1 MDLSKHMDAV
11 RRYGVLI
18 GDVDNSTAA
27 ERADAAAHRNEYG
40 DEYMPKRKYGPE
52 KAALLL
58 RFMHEVRQIPLC
70 QASQSVIEIIKGQGA
85 VSLNG
90 DEPVAVATDLLRA
103 TGNIFVA
110 AATASLYAEAAKG
123 SAFEQS
129 WQDVVDALWHAEL
142 VEDDAA
148 QAEGE
153 RCTERMTGSCQRGH
167 RIVGGR
173 V

>member
-1 MDLSKHMDAV
+1 MDLSKQIDAV

-18 GDVDNSTAA
+18 GDVDDSTAA
-27 ERADAAAHRNEYG
+27 ERADAIAHRNEYG

-58 RFMHEVRQIPLC
+58 RFMHEVHGIPLC
-70 QASQSVIEIIKGQGA
+70 EASQGVIEIIKRQDA
-85 VSLNG
+85 VGLDGN
-90 DEPVAVATDLLRA
+90 EPIAAATDLLRA

-129 WQDVVDALWHAEL
+129 WRDVVDALWHAEL
-142 VEDDAA
+142 
-148 QAEGE
+148 AESE
-153 RCTERMTGSCQRGH
+153 TGQTGKRTLH
-167 RIVGGR
+167 
-173 V
+173 